1 MKKSEAHNDAKG
13 SVYSS
18 LPELTKYLKGVMPHL
33 PSNAGGDV
41 QEASSQCYLLD
52 AKGKPDYSFVGRKE
66 GGISAA
72 CFEMDLFWPTYFQ
85 FLVKGSV

>member
-72 CFEMDLFWPTYFQ
+72 CFRWISFDQHTFSFW
-85 FLVKGSV
+85 